1 MNERLVNC
9 IRDRTAVHFYQ
20 FSEVREA
27 LRFFDRN
34 PLELSERVE
43 ELGAV
48 AGGMNGL
55 LTARPS
61 KDGVFVNLENFR
73 EAIGS
78 GTYIPTL
85 ADLQGRFLDGEE
97 DTQYFIE
104 ATFNDMEQEIA
115 SGKFRF
121 SSALDQSGRM
131 ASILLTEGYGLLLE
145 KHLQITGLRA
155 IFVLA
160 FEEILVTKLSESR
173 LFEDLL
179 GQILGHKELFSP
191 QVQQQLSSYETGP

>member
-1 MNERLVNC
+1 MNERLVGC

-20 FSEVREA
+20 FREVREA

-43 ELGAV
+43 ELDVV

-55 LTARPS
+55 LTACPS
-61 KDGVFVNLENFR
+61 RDGVFVNLENFR

-78 GTYIPTL
+78 GACIPTL
-85 ADLQGRFLDGEE
+85 VDLQGHFLDGEA
-97 DTQYFIE
+97 DTQNLIE
-104 ATFNDMEQEIA
+104 ATFDDMEQEIA
-115 SGKFRF
+115 SGEFNLPP
-121 SSALDQSGRM
+121 APDQSGRF
-131 ASILLTEGYGLLLE
+131 ASMLLMRGYGLLLE
-145 KHLQITGLRA
+145 KHFQITGLRE

-160 FEEILVTKLSESR
+160 FEEILVTKLPESR

-191 QVQQQLSSYETGP
+191 RVQQELSSYETRS